1 LIGLVAPSPEKY
13 AERMA
18 PLLVSADLEG
28 HSGTMFDQKGNAVL
42 PTPKL
47 KDASYRDAFITAS
60 EALVSRASSRPPDR

>member
-18 PLLVSADLEG
+18 PFLVSADLEG